1 MSIEQLDHFL
11 DELEK
16 EEGIKVEVEDS
27 SRELGEILASRCD
40 RCGSKC
46 GSCAQCKAP
55 ETFEE
60 EKMAA

>member
-16 EEGIKVEVEDS
+16 EEGIKVEVEETS
-27 SRELGEILASRCD
+27 QELGDVLASQCV
-40 RCGSKC
+40 RCGHKC
-46 GSCAQCKAP
+46 GGCAQCKAP